1 MMNTDL
7 YLPISSSVTSDYGN
21 QQSNVKPQGE
31 VIEVVQPVV
40 KVETNK
46 QIQEQQQSEK
56 PISNE
61 DLELVVTDMNSVA
74 QNLQRNILFSVDE
87 KSGGTFVT
95 VIDKETEEV
104 VREIPS
110 KEVRE
115 IKARLEEV
123 AGLIFKE
130 SV

>member
-1 MMNTDL
+1 MNSDINI
-7 YLPISSSVTSDYGN
+7 PILNSITTDYGN
-21 QQSNVKPQGE
+21 QQVNSSPQLETVKRAGAAAE
-31 VIEVVQPVV
+31 LGTER
-40 KVETNK
+40 KA
-46 QIQEQQQSEK
+46 QEQQSEK

-61 DLELVVTDMNSVA
+61 ELESVVTEMNSVA
-74 QNLQRNILFSVDE
+74 QDLQRDLLFSVDE
-87 KSGGTFVT
+87 KSGGTFVK
-95 VIDKETEEV
+95 VIDKETDEV

-110 KEVRE
+110 REVRE

>member
-1 MMNTDL
+1 MNTDMNM
-7 YLPISSSVTSDYGN
+7 PILKSITTDSGN
-21 QQSNVKPQGE
+21 QQVNASPQ
-31 VIEVVQPVV
+31 
-40 KVETNK
+40 VEKIK
-46 QIQEQQQSEK
+46 QAETASQLEDKLKAQQQQSEK

-61 DLELVVTDMNSVA
+61 ELESVVTEMNTVA
-74 QNLQRNILFSVDE
+74 QDLQRDLLFSVDE
-87 KSGGTFVT
+87 KSGGTFVK

>member
-1 MMNTDL
+1 MNTDMNV
-7 YLPISSSVTSDYGN
+7 PILKSITTDYGN
-21 QQSNVKPQGE
+21 QQDNVNSQVEG
-31 VIEVVQPVV
+31 V
-40 KVETNK
+40 KQAEAAAQVEEQRK
-46 QIQEQQQSEK
+46 AQQQESEK
-56 PISNE
+56 PIGNE
-61 DLELVVTDMNSVA
+61 ELESVVTEMNSVA
-74 QNLQRNILFSVDE
+74 QNLQRDLLFSVDE
-87 KSGGTFVT
+87 KSGGTFVK

-123 AGLIFKE
+123 AGLIFKQ

>member
-1 MMNTDL
+1 MNTDMNV
-7 YLPISSSVTSDYGN
+7 PILKSITTDYGN
-21 QQSNVKPQGE
+21 QQDNVNSQVENVKQAE
-31 VIEVVQPVV
+31 AAAQ
-40 KVETNK
+40 VEE
-46 QIQEQQQSEK
+46 QRIAQQQESEK
-56 PISNE
+56 PIGNE
-61 DLELVVTDMNSVA
+61 ELESVVTEMNSVA
-74 QNLQRNILFSVDE
+74 QNLQRDLLFSVDE
-87 KSGGTFVT
+87 KSGGTFVK

-123 AGLIFKE
+123 AGLIFKQ

>member
-1 MMNTDL
+1 MNTDMNM
-7 YLPISSSVTSDYGN
+7 PIFKSITTDSGN
-21 QQSNVKPQGE
+21 QQVNTSPEVESVKQAE
-31 VIEVVQPVV
+31 AAAQFEEQQ
-40 KVETNK
+40 KT
-46 QIQEQQQSEK
+46 QQQQSEK

-61 DLELVVTDMNSVA
+61 ELESVVTEMNTVA
-74 QNLQRNILFSVDE
+74 QDLQRDLLFSVDE
-87 KSGGTFVT
+87 KSGGTFVK

>member
-1 MMNTDL
+1 MNIDMNV
-7 YLPISSSVTSDYGN
+7 PILKSITSDQGN
-21 QQSNVKPQGE
+21 Q
-31 VIEVVQPVV
+31 
-40 KVETNK
+40 KVEVTPQPSAVQQLNSVDEGRQSG
-46 QIQEQQQSEK
+46 QISEK
-56 PISNE
+56 PISSDE
-61 DLELVVTDMNSVA
+61 LESVVTEMNSVA
-74 QNLQRNILFSVDE
+74 QDLQRDLQFSVDE
-87 KSGGTFVT
+87 KSGGTFVK

-123 AGLIFKE
+123 AGLIFRE

>member
-1 MMNTDL
+1 MNTDMNV
-7 YLPISSSVTSDYGN
+7 PILKSITTDYGN
-21 QQSNVKPQGE
+21 QQDNVNSQVE
-31 VIEVVQPVV
+31 SV
-40 KVETNK
+40 KQAEAAAQVEEQRK
-46 QIQEQQQSEK
+46 AQQQESEK
-56 PISNE
+56 PIGNE
-61 DLELVVTDMNSVA
+61 ELESVVTEMNSVA
-74 QNLQRNILFSVDE
+74 QNLQRDLLFSVDE
-87 KSGGTFVT
+87 KSGGTFVK

-123 AGLIFKE
+123 AGLIFKQ

>member
-1 MMNTDL
+1 MNTDINM
-7 YLPISSSVTSDYGN
+7 PISKSITTEYGN
-21 QQSNVKPQGE
+21 QQVNARPQAENVKQAE
-31 VIEVVQPVV
+31 AVAQIEA
-40 KVETNK
+40 EK
-46 QIQEQQQSEK
+46 QAREQQSVK

-61 DLELVVTDMNSVA
+61 ELDSVVTEMNTVA
-74 QNLQRNILFSVDE
+74 QNLQRDLLFSVDE
-87 KSGGTFVT
+87 KSGGTFVK

-123 AGLIFKE
+123 AGLIFKQ

>member
-1 MMNTDL
+1 MNTDMNV
-7 YLPISSSVTSDYGN
+7 PILKSITTDYGN
-21 QQSNVKPQGE
+21 QQDNVNSQVE
-31 VIEVVQPVV
+31 SV
-40 KVETNK
+40 KQAEAAAQVEE
-46 QIQEQQQSEK
+46 QRIAQQQESEK
-56 PISNE
+56 PIGNE
-61 DLELVVTDMNSVA
+61 ELESVVTEMNSVA
-74 QNLQRNILFSVDE
+74 QNLQRDLLFSVDE
-87 KSGGTFVT
+87 KSGGTFVK

-123 AGLIFKE
+123 AGLIFKQ

>member
-1 MMNTDL
+1 
-7 YLPISSSVTSDYGN
+7 
-21 QQSNVKPQGE
+21 
-31 VIEVVQPVV
+31 
-40 KVETNK
+40 
-46 QIQEQQQSEK
+46 
-56 PISNE
+56 
-61 DLELVVTDMNSVA
+61 MNSVA
-74 QNLQRNILFSVDE
+74 QNLQRDLLFSVDE
-87 KSGGTFVT
+87 KSGGTFVK

>member
-1 MMNTDL
+1 MNTDINM
-7 YLPISSSVTSDYGN
+7 PIFKSITTDYGN
-21 QQSNVKPQGE
+21 QQVNSSPQ
-31 VIEVVQPVV
+31 
-40 KVETNK
+40 VESIKKAEATAQFEEQQK
-46 QIQEQQQSEK
+46 TQEQQSEK
-56 PISNE
+56 PIGNE
-61 DLELVVTDMNSVA
+61 ELESVVTEMNSVA
-74 QNLQRNILFSVDE
+74 QNLQRDLLFSVDE
-87 KSGGTFVT
+87 KSGGTFVK